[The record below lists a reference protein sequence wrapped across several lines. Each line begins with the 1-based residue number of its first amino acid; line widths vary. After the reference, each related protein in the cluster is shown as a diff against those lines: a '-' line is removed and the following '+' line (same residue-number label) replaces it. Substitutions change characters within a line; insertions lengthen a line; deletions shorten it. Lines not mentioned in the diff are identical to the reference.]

1 MDSSKNF
8 KRRYSPWVNFGTGPF
23 EIFYILVS
31 LGGEL
36 NLIISLQPA
45 GVLDDFD
52 EAYETSEFEEDD
64 RASITGGDKAKAKL
78 ATADDETVRRL
89 ENCFKKLTWARSS
102 SSLLKRFLT
111 KKGRRFI

>member
-1 MDSSKNF
+1 MF
-8 KRRYSPWVNFGTGPF
+8 PRPT
-23 EIFYILVS
+23 
-31 LGGEL
+31 
-36 NLIISLQPA
+36 

-64 RASITGGDKAKAKL
+64 RASIIGDKAKTKL

-111 KKGRRFI
+111 KKGRRFMCDVCRGGGGRCS